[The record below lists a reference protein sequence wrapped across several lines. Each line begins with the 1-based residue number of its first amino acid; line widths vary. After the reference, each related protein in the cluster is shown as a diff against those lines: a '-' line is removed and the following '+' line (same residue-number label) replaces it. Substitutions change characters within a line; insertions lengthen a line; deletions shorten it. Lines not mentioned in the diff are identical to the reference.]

1 VKNTNYRAKPQEY
14 PMSFLNCT
22 IFILFLA
29 AGALAVET
37 PHNLHGNWMVHAEQ
51 VGTSALVPR
60 EPELLCTMTATQRVI
75 CQDVAVLESANTA
88 TDQKGRT
95 ITVLT
100 FADAPTTWSVTALG
114 AEQFSLTI
122 NFPQAPLRFLF
133 TVNEPR

>member
-1 VKNTNYRAKPQEY
+1 MKLLI
-14 PMSFLNCT
+14 ML
-22 IFILFLA
+22 LA
-29 AGALAVET
+29 AGGIAVET
-37 PHNLHGNWMVHAEQ
+37 PANLVGDWMVHAEQ

-60 EPELLCTMTATQRVI
+60 EPELLCKMTATQRVI
-75 CQDVAVLESANTA
+75 CQDVAVLADSNTA
-88 TDQKGRT
+88 ADQKGRT

-133 TVNEPR
+133 TVKEPR